1 MTRRTGYIAK
11 VWVQGTRSVAKPVEL
26 EEREKD
32 RAANDTLKDSCR

>member
-11 VWVQGTRSVAKPVEL
+11 VWVQGTRSVTKPVEL

-32 RAANDTLKDSCR
+32 LAVNNI